1 MRSRFEPAARRRRA
15 PQRQAS
21 PPDRGH
27 FGSTGVSRTRAAPGA
42 DAVATQDAV
51 NRTTPPNREEFEAAA
66 ARLQGVAVRTPLVAL
81 HTFAEPANILLKLET
96 LQPVTSFKV
105 RGVYNAVARLD
116 DDARRGGLSTVSAG
130 NMAQAL
136 AWVARRFQVTA
147 RSLMPDT
154 APQIKIDAVR
164 RYGGTPVL
172 VPMEEVFLYLRKRLW
187 EREPYAFVH
196 PWTDRD
202 VMIGHGTLAL
212 EVLADCPEVDSVF
225 VPVGGGGLL
234 GGVGSAIKAIR
245 PGVRV
250 VAVEPEQCAALH
262 ASLRAGA
269 PTQVTCRTL
278 CDGVAV
284 PYITEEMF
292 PLLREL
298 VDEVV
303 LVSERSVRRA
313 VRQLALGN
321 KLVAEPSGA
330 LALAAAQMQDPDRR
344 GTSVCLITGGSID
357 AAALAAV
364 LDETP

>member
-1 MRSRFEPAARRRRA
+1 M
-15 PQRQAS
+15 
-21 PPDRGH
+21 
-27 FGSTGVSRTRAAPGA
+27 
-42 DAVATQDAV
+42 
-51 NRTTPPNREEFEAAA
+51 
-66 ARLQGVAVRTPLVAL
+66 RTPLVAL
-81 HTFAEPANILLKLET
+81 HTFAEPANVLLKLET

-105 RGVYNAVARLD
+105 RGVYNALAQLD
-116 DDARRGGLSTVSAG
+116 VDARRRGVSTVSAG

-136 AWVARRFQVTA
+136 AWAARRFGLPA
-147 RSLMPDT
+147 RSVMPDT

-172 VPMEEVFLYLRKRLW
+172 VPMEEVVRYLRERLW
-187 EREPYAFVH
+187 ENEPYAFVH

-202 VMIGHGTLAL
+202 VMVGHGTLAL
-212 EVLADCPEVDSVF
+212 EILEDCPEVDTLF
-225 VPVGGGGLL
+225 VPVGGGGLI
-234 GGVGSAIKAIR
+234 GGVGSAVKAIR

-250 VAVEPEQCAALH
+250 VAVEPQQCAALH

-269 PTQVTCRTL
+269 PSQVTCRTI

-303 LVSERSVRRA
+303 LVSEQDVRRA
-313 VRQLALGN
+313 MRQLALGN

-330 LALAAAQMQDPDRR
+330 LALAAAQTQDPDRR
-344 GTSVCLITGGSID
+344 GTCVCLVTGGSVD
-357 AAALAAV
+357 AGTLADV
-364 LDETP
+364 LEQTP